1 MSINNLMAYF
11 LIYSFLGWA
20 LESIY
25 KTVLEKKLVNSGF
38 LYGPVCPIY
47 GFGAWIMLV
56 FLKEYSNNI
65 LLLFL
70 IGFFIL
76 SIWEYIVGLLLE
88 KIFKTKYWDYS
99 KQKFN
104 IHGRVCLKNSCFWGI
119 LCVIFIKLVHP
130 PIENIVMQ
138 VPTELLVYNNILLV
152 SIFIIDFIFSVIKIY
167 NINISIG
174 LLNDITKKIKQELDR
189 VKEYAGN
196 KAKESEKLQAIIEEL
211 KETQES
217 VKSKLEKQTARLR
230 KAFPTMKHL
239 KLPEFINQRIEA
251 IRKNK

>member
-1 MSINNLMAYF
+1 MNINNLMTYF
-11 LIYSFLGWA
+11 LIYSFLGWV

-47 GFGAWIMLV
+47 GFGAWIMLI
-56 FLKEYSNNI
+56 FLKSYSNNI
-65 LLLFL
+65 VLLFC

-76 SIWEYIVGLLLE
+76 SIWEYVVGLLLE
-88 KIFKTKYWDYS
+88 KVFKTKYWDYS
-99 KQKFN
+99 DKKFN
-104 IHGRVCLKNSCFWGI
+104 INGRICLLNSCFWGI

-130 PIENIVMQ
+130 PIENIIMQ
-138 VPTELLVYNNILLV
+138 VPIELLVYNNILLL
-152 SIFIIDFIFSVIKIY
+152 SIFIIDCIFSVIKIY

-174 LLNDITKKIKQELDR
+174 LLNDISKKIKQELDK

-196 KAKESEKLQAIIEEL
+196 KAKESEKLQTIIEEL
-211 KETQES
+211 KEKQES
-217 VKSKLEKQTARLR
+217 LKNKLEKQTARLR

-239 KLPEFINQRIEA
+239 KLPEFINQRIKA

>member
-11 LIYSFLGWA
+11 LIYSFLGWL

-47 GFGAWIMLV
+47 GFGAWIMLM
-56 FLKEYSNNI
+56 FLKDYSNNI
-65 LLLFL
+65 VLLFC
-70 IGFFIL
+70 IGFFVL
-76 SIWEYIVGLLLE
+76 SIWEYVVGLLLE
-88 KIFKTKYWDYS
+88 KLFKTKYWDYS
-99 KQKFN
+99 NKKYN
-104 IHGRVCLKNSCFWGI
+104 INGRVCLLNSCFWGI

-130 PIENIVMQ
+130 PIENIIIQ
-138 VPTELLVYNNILLV
+138 VPKDWLVYNNILLF

-167 NINISIG
+167 NINLSIG
-174 LLNDITKKIKQELDR
+174 LLNDISKKIKQELDR
-189 VKEYAGN
+189 IKEYAGN
-196 KAKESEKLQAIIEEL
+196 KAKESEKLQTIIEEL
-211 KETQES
+211 KEKQES
-217 VKSKLEKQTARLR
+217 LKNKLEKQTARLR

-239 KLPEFINQRIEA
+239 KLPEFINQRIES

>member
-1 MSINNLMAYF
+1 MSINNLMTYF
-11 LIYSFLGWA
+11 LIYSFLGWV

-47 GFGAWIMLV
+47 GFGALIMLI
-56 FLKEYSNNI
+56 FLKSYSSNVV
-65 LLLFL
+65 LLFC

-88 KIFKTKYWDYS
+88 KAFKTKYWDYS
-99 KQKFN
+99 GKKFN
-104 IHGRVCLKNSCFWGI
+104 INGRVCLLNSCFWGI

-138 VPTELLVYNNILLV
+138 VQRELLVYNNILLL
-152 SIFIIDFIFSVIKIY
+152 SIFIIDLIFSVIKIY

-174 LLNDITKKIKQELDR
+174 LLNDISKKIKQELDK

-196 KAKESEKLQAIIEEL
+196 KAKESEKLQTIIEEL
-211 KETQES
+211 KEKQES
-217 VKSKLEKQTARLR
+217 LKGKLEKQTTRLR

-239 KLPEFINQRIEA
+239 KLPEFINQRIES